1 MKKTRISLTERRG
14 MGLKQ
19 NQTSSQRKLTPTN
32 PKVMRK
38 NTSSNMVNTRSNKE
52 QKAKEKVTEESTIP
66 ARETD
71 LETPDQSIDGAER
84 KTTEPTP
91 MPKKRNV
98 EEQEKKTIEF
108 SLIGNVDETTNNT
121 LETIKDD
128 FQTKRASFTE
138 IFGAMVGMKPKKE
151 EVRPAIKKSKT
162 FGTDFAIATEAKK
175 DKKQVTQKAT
185 ANQDK
190 QTMES
195 KTTSFE
201 LGDLMAKLEQIDENL
216 KCSEED
222 RKELKK
228 EVRHNKNENLD
239 NYYVLVRATEEK
251 LQQMANKAE
260 TTDKEREKHIKKDME
275 QMKKKYDTVC
285 EILWNLETRMNTMSK
300 EQSES

>member
-1 MKKTRISLTERRG
+1 MKKTRISLMERRRI
-14 MGLKQ
+14 GLKQ
-19 NQTSSQRKLTPTN
+19 NQNSSQRKLTPTN

-38 NTSSNMVNTRSNKE
+38 NTSLNMVNTRSNKE
-52 QKAKEKVTEESTIP
+52 EKAKEKVTEEPTIP
-66 ARETD
+66 VRETD
-71 LETPDQSIDGAER
+71 LETPDQSIDRAER

-91 MPKKRNV
+91 MPNV

-108 SLIGNVDETTNNT
+108 SLIDNVDETTNNT
-121 LETIKDD
+121 LETIKDN

-138 IFGAMVGMKPKKE
+138 IFGTMVGMKPKKE
-151 EVRPAIKKSKT
+151 EVIPAIKKSKT

-201 LGDLMAKLEQIDENL
+201 LGDLMAKLEQIDEKL

-222 RKELKK
+222 RQELKK

-285 EILWNLETRMNTMSK
+285 EILWNLATRMNTMSK
-300 EQSES
+300 EQAEN